1 MDEDGL
7 DANDVVELD
16 TFVAVVFVLI
26 GLPLLV
32 LAVTLLTF
40 ICSPIDVAVVVV
52 VVVLAL
58 FSSGLVAFNVIN

>member
-40 ICSPIDVAVVVV
+40 ICSPIDVAVAV